1 MARISARKC
10 KTCRRLGA
18 TVCGR
23 EKCAIKRRPF
33 APGMHG
39 PNARRKRPI
48 GYSFQ
53 LQEKQKTRFAYGIME
68 KQFRN
73 YVKKAAKKEGDTG
86 AALKLLLEY
95 RLDNVV
101 FRLGFTKTRAAA
113 RQLVNHGHVTV
124 NGKKVDIPS
133 YSVRAGD
140 EIAIKDG
147 KAESKLFDTVRKALP
162 AHQSPSWLK
171 LDPVAFKGT
180 VLGSPT
186 DDELSSLFDAKPI
199 IEFYSR

>member
-18 TVCGR
+18 SVCGR
-23 EKCAIKRRPF
+23 EKCAVKRRPF

-48 GYSFQ
+48 GYAFQ
-53 LQEKQKTRFAYGIME
+53 LLEKQKARYAYGIME

-73 YVKKAAKKEGDTG
+73 YVKKAAQKEGDTG
-86 AALKLLLEY
+86 ILLKVLLEH

-101 FRLGFTKTRAAA
+101 FRLGLTKTRAAA
-113 RQLVNHGHVTV
+113 RQLVNHGHVLV
-124 NGKKVDIPS
+124 NGRKVDIPS
-133 YSVRAGD
+133 YSVRSGD
-140 EIAIKDG
+140 EIAVKDG
-147 KAESKLFDTVRKALP
+147 KAESKLFDGVRKELP
-162 AHQSPSWLK
+162 SHETPSWLK
-171 LDPVAFKGT
+171 LDPVAYKGT
-180 VLGSPT
+180 VLGKPSE
-186 DDELSSLFDAKPI
+186 DELASLFDAKPI